1 MRYNL
6 IDESRRQNCIDF
18 IKSLDL
24 KNPIE
29 VLINVAKRKR
39 TNNQNSTLWLWYN
52 KIAEHTGYNEEELHE
67 IFKAEFIGYDVFY
80 FNGLPCIKPKST
92 TKLTVKGMTAFLA
105 RVDFIAQ
112 WLGVQL
118 PYPDDLRF
126 NN

>member
-6 IDESRRQNCIDF
+6 IDESRRQNCIGF

-24 KNPIE
+24 KNPVE
-29 VLINVAKRKR
+29 VLVSIGKRKR
-39 TNNQNSTLWLWYN
+39 SHPQNNLMWSWYSYLR
-52 KIAEHTGYNEEELHE
+52 EHTGYTEEELHE
-67 IFKAEFIGYDVFY
+67 IFKAEFIGYDIFY
-80 FNGLPCIKPKST
+80 FNGLPHIKPKST

-118 PYPDDLRF
+118 PYPDDLKL